1 MNIPDAIRLYI
12 TGFASMSN
20 EGNREINSIS
30 WFNRLVR
37 PIAWIVFLFPFT
49 VGFGLGAIPET
60 GLIKIL
66 SGFLS
71 FVFVMCFGFT
81 VNAIGDVRID
91 RFHDG
96 HSKDMNLAQQPLVT
110 GEISQKHAWILVLL
124 FLVGSLI
131 TAVWISY
138 LFFLSILV
146 LNILG
151 LIYSIPPIRL
161 KVRPGLDIV
170 CNALIGMM
178 CFVAGVALGGSIIP
192 LIVYLGVFLMA
203 ATFYIPTVV
212 TDFDFDKRAGEYTS
226 AVAFGPTRVLASM
239 IMLTSGLILVSV
251 FVFLTESVEL
261 QILAGIMIVYTSI
274 FTIAS
279 RLKLR
284 DDKWV
289 LHENWILVPFGIIS
303 LVVTIY
309 GLLKIYGI
317 MIL

>member
-1 MNIPDAIRLYI
+1 
-12 TGFASMSN
+12 MSN
-20 EGNREINSIS
+20 EGNRVTYSRS

-60 GLIKIL
+60 GLDKVVL
-66 SGFLS
+66 GFLS

-110 GEISQKHAWILVLL
+110 DEISQKQAWILVLV
-124 FLVGSLI
+124 FLLDSLI
-131 TAVWISY
+131 TAVWIGP
-138 LFFLSILV
+138 LFFISIAV
-146 LNILG
+146 LNVLG
-151 LIYSIPPIRL
+151 FIYSIPPVRL

-170 CNALIGMM
+170 CNALIGVM
-178 CFVAGVALGGSIIP
+178 CFVAGVALGGSIMP
-192 LIVYLGVFLMA
+192 LIVYMGVFLMA

-226 AVAFGPTRVLASM
+226 VVAFGPSRVLAIM
-239 IMLTSGLILVSV
+239 IILTSGVVLVGV

-284 DDKWV
+284 NNKWV

-303 LVVTIY
+303 FVVTMY

-317 MIL
+317 NIL

>member
-1 MNIPDAIRLYI
+1 
-12 TGFASMSN
+12 MSN
-20 EGNREINSIS
+20 EGNCVTYSRS

-60 GLIKIL
+60 GLERVVL
-66 SGFLS
+66 GFLS
-71 FVFVMCFGFT
+71 YVFVMCFGFT

-110 GEISQKHAWILVLL
+110 GEISQKQAWLLVLV

-131 TAVWISY
+131 TAVWIGP
-138 LFFLSILV
+138 LFFISILV
-146 LNILG
+146 LNVLG
-151 LIYSIPPIRL
+151 FIYSIPPVRL

-170 CNALIGMM
+170 CNALIGVM
-178 CFVAGVALGGSIIP
+178 CFVAGVALGGSIIS
-192 LIVYLGVFLMA
+192 LIVYMGVFLMA

-226 AVAFGPTRVLASM
+226 AVAFGPSRVLAIM
-239 IMLTSGLILVSV
+239 IMLTSGVVLVGV
-251 FVFLTESVEL
+251 IVFLTESVEL

-284 DDKWV
+284 NNKWV

-303 LVVTIY
+303 LVVTMY